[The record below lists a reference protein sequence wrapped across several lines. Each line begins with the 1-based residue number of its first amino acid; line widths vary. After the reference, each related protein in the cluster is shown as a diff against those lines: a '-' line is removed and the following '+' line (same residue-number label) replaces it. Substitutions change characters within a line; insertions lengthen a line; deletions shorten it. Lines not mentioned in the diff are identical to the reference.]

1 MEFGKGDI
9 RRTLVVLSVISQ
21 EKEITL
27 NQLVA
32 KTGMPKGTVQEQL
45 KTLAAGQIPCIKLVK
60 TGSVYS
66 VLDEGS
72 IINLP
77 KLKKWYKEQLR
88 IVNQS

>member
-1 MEFGKGDI
+1 MGFGKGDI

-32 KTGMPKGTVQEQL
+32 KIGMPKGTVQEQL
-45 KTLAAGQIPCIKLVK
+45 KTLAAGQIPYIKLVK

-66 VLDEGS
+66 VFDEGG
-72 IINLP
+72 II
-77 KLKKWYKEQLR
+77 K
-88 IVNQS
+88 ST